1 MTDNLLNVADAVTVT
16 DPLAFVPAQVAVDN
30 SRHQRRY
37 SACDVV
43 NVSEKVRVQ
52 YSLLEKDARQLC
64 LPSSSSH

>member
-30 SRHQRRY
+30 SRHQRGY

-52 YSLLEKDARQLC
+52 
-64 LPSSSSH
+64 